1 MIIKCPHCNSNY
13 EIEKKLLSQKGRK
26 VKCFNCS
33 NYWIQH
39 VDGKIVKLN
48 LEDSFSTEINRR
60 ENLVKNSLNKSKLI
74 SKETNEK
81 DSVLTAQQEKELLS
95 SLAISEIEKNR
106 NSENNLSYT
115 NSNSMNRVE
124 NIRDKLKNK
133 DEPTIIK
140 SERGLNKSYLGF
152 IIISIFFISGYIF
165 YQIPEFFIGQNT
177 IYEEELLMFK
187 DYIDFFVTN
196 LSQII
201 QRQLMK

>member
-1 MIIKCPHCNSNY
+1 MIIKCPHCNSDY

-26 VKCFNCS
+26 VKCFNCA

-39 VDGKIVKLN
+39 VDGKVVKLN

-74 SKETNEK
+74 SKETDKK
-81 DSVLTAQQEKELLS
+81 DSILSSQQEKELLS

-140 SERGLNKSYLGF
+140 SGRGLNKSYLGF

-201 QRQLMK
+201 QKQLMK

>member
-39 VDGKIVKLN
+39 VDGKVVKLN

-74 SKETNEK
+74 SKETDEK
-81 DSVLTAQQEKELLS
+81 DSILSSQQEKELLT

-124 NIRDKLKNK
+124 NIRGKLKNK
-133 DEPTIIK
+133 DEPPIIN

-165 YQIPEFFIGQNT
+165 YQKPESFIGQNT
-177 IYEEELLMFK
+177 IYEKE
-187 DYIDFFVTN
+187 
-196 LSQII
+196 
-201 QRQLMK
+201 

>member
-1 MIIKCPHCNSNY
+1 M
-13 EIEKKLLSQKGRK
+13 
-26 VKCFNCS
+26 
-33 NYWIQH
+33 
-39 VDGKIVKLN
+39 
-48 LEDSFSTEINRR
+48 
-60 ENLVKNSLNKSKLI
+60 
-74 SKETNEK
+74 
-81 DSVLTAQQEKELLS
+81 
-95 SLAISEIEKNR
+95 AISEIEKNR

-133 DEPTIIK
+133 DESTIIK

>member
-26 VKCFNCS
+26 VNCFNCS

-39 VDGKIVKLN
+39 IDGKVVKLN

-60 ENLVKNSLNKSKLI
+60 ENLVKNSLNKSRLI
-74 SKETNEK
+74 SKETDKK
-81 DSVLTAQQEKELLS
+81 DSILSSQQEKELLT

-124 NIRDKLKNK
+124 NIRGKLKNK
-133 DEPTIIK
+133 DEQSVIK

-165 YQIPEFFIGQNT
+165 YQRPESFIGQNT
-177 IYEEELLMFK
+177 IYEKELLMFK

>member
-26 VKCFNCS
+26 VKCFTCS

-39 VDGKIVKLN
+39 VDGKVVKLN
-48 LEDSFSTEINRR
+48 LEDSFSTELNRR
-60 ENLVKNSLNKSKLI
+60 ENLIKNSLNKSKII
-74 SKETNEK
+74 SKETGEK
-81 DSVLTAQQEKELLS
+81 ESILSSQQEKELLS
-95 SLAISEIEKNR
+95 LLAISEIEKNR

-133 DEPTIIK
+133 DESTIIK

>member
-1 MIIKCPHCNSNY
+1 MIIKCPNCNSNY

-39 VDGKIVKLN
+39 VDGKVVKLN
-48 LEDSFSTEINRR
+48 LEDSFSTELNRR
-60 ENLVKNSLNKSKLI
+60 ESLIKNSLNQNKII
-74 SKETNEK
+74 SKKTNNKESIL
-81 DSVLTAQQEKELLS
+81 SVKQEKELLS

-124 NIRDKLKNK
+124 NIRGKLKNK
-133 DEPTIIK
+133 DEPSIIK

-152 IIISIFFISGYIF
+152 IIISIFFIIGYIF
-165 YQIPEFFIGQNT
+165 YQKPESFIGQNT
-177 IYEEELLMFK
+177 IYEKELLMFK
-187 DYIDFFVTN
+187 DYINFFVTN

-201 QRQLMK
+201 QKQLMK

>member
-26 VKCFNCS
+26 VKCFTCS

-39 VDGKIVKLN
+39 VDGKVVKLK

-74 SKETNEK
+74 SKETDKK
-81 DSVLTAQQEKELLS
+81 DSILSSQQEKELLS
-95 SLAISEIEKNR
+95 SLAISEIEKNL
-106 NSENNLSYT
+106 NSKNNLSYT

-124 NIRDKLKNK
+124 NIRGKLKNNV
-133 DEPTIIK
+133 EPHIIK
-140 SERGLNKSYLGF
+140 SKRGLNKSYLGF
-152 IIISIFFISGYIF
+152 IIISIFFICVYIF
-165 YQIPEFFIGQNT
+165 YKKPEFFIGQNT
-177 IYEEELLMFK
+177 IYKEELLMFR

-201 QRQLMK
+201 QKQLMK

>member
-1 MIIKCPHCNSNY
+1 MIIKCPHCNSDY
-13 EIEKKLLSQKGRK
+13 EIEKKLISQKGRK

-39 VDGKIVKLN
+39 VDGKVVKLK

-74 SKETNEK
+74 SKETDKK
-81 DSVLTAQQEKELLS
+81 DSILSSQQEKELLS
-95 SLAISEIEKNR
+95 SLAISEIERNR

-115 NSNSMNRVE
+115 NSKSMNRVE
-124 NIRDKLKNK
+124 NIRGKLKNK
-133 DEPTIIK
+133 EEPPIIK
-140 SERGLNKSYLGF
+140 SERRLNKSYLGF
-152 IIISIFFISGYIF
+152 IIISIFFISVYFF
-165 YQIPEFFIGQNT
+165 YQKPEFFIGQNT

-187 DYIDFFVTN
+187 DFIDFFITN

-201 QRQLMK
+201 QKQLIK

>member
-39 VDGKIVKLN
+39 VDGKVVKLN
-48 LEDSFSTEINRR
+48 LEDSFSTELNRR
-60 ENLVKNSLNKSKLI
+60 ENLIKNSLNKNKII
-74 SKETNEK
+74 SKKTNDKESIL
-81 DSVLTAQQEKELLS
+81 SVQQEKELLS

-124 NIRDKLKNK
+124 NIRGKLKNK

-165 YQIPEFFIGQNT
+165 YQKPESFIGQNT
-177 IYEEELLMFK
+177 IYEKELLMFK

-201 QRQLMK
+201 QKQLMK

>member
-26 VKCFNCS
+26 IKCFTCS

-39 VDGKIVKLN
+39 VDGKVVKLN
-48 LEDSFSTEINRR
+48 LEDSFSTELNRR
-60 ENLVKNSLNKSKLI
+60 ENLIKNSLNKSKII

-81 DSVLTAQQEKELLS
+81 VSILNSQQEKEFLS
-95 SLAISEIEKNR
+95 SLAISEIEKNL
-106 NSENNLSYT
+106 NSKNNLSYT

-124 NIRDKLKNK
+124 NIRGKLKNK
-133 DEPTIIK
+133 EEPHIIK
-140 SERGLNKSYLGF
+140 SEKGLNKSYLGF

-165 YQIPEFFIGQNT
+165 YQRPEFFIGQNT
-177 IYEEELLMFK
+177 IYEEELLMLK
-187 DYIDFFVTN
+187 DYIDFFLTN

-201 QRQLMK
+201 QKQLMK

>member
-39 VDGKIVKLN
+39 VDGKVVKLN
-48 LEDSFSTEINRR
+48 LEDSFSTELNRR
-60 ENLVKNSLNKSKLI
+60 ESLVKNSLNKSKLI
-74 SKETNEK
+74 SKDTDEK
-81 DSVLTAQQEKELLS
+81 DSILSSQQEKELLT

-106 NSENNLSYT
+106 NSENNLFHT

-124 NIRDKLKNK
+124 NIRGKLKNK

-165 YQIPEFFIGQNT
+165 YQKPESFIGQNT
-177 IYEEELLMFK
+177 IYEKKLLMFK

-201 QRQLMK
+201 QKQLMK

>member
-1 MIIKCPHCNSNY
+1 MIIKCPNCNSDY

-39 VDGKIVKLN
+39 VDGKVVKLN
-48 LEDSFSTEINRR
+48 LEDSFSTELNRR
-60 ENLVKNSLNKSKLI
+60 ENLVKNSFNKSKLI

-106 NSENNLSYT
+106 DSENNFSYT
-115 NSNSMNRVE
+115 NSNSINRVE
-124 NIRDKLKNK
+124 NIRGKLKNK
-133 DEPTIIK
+133 DETPEIK
-140 SERGLNKSYLGF
+140 SERKLNKSYLGF

-165 YQIPEFFIGQNT
+165 YQRPEFFIGQNT
-177 IYEEELLMFK
+177 IYEEELLMLK
-187 DYIDFFVTN
+187 DYIDFFLTN

-201 QRQLMK
+201 QKQLMK

>member
-1 MIIKCPHCNSNY
+1 MIIKCPNCNSNY

-39 VDGKIVKLN
+39 VDGKVVKLN
-48 LEDSFSTEINRR
+48 LEDSFSTELNRR
-60 ENLVKNSLNKSKLI
+60 ENLIKNSLNKSKII
-74 SKETNEK
+74 SKETGEK
-81 DSVLTAQQEKELLS
+81 ESILSAQQEKELLS

-124 NIRDKLKNK
+124 NIRGKLKNK
-133 DEPTIIK
+133 DEPTIFK

-177 IYEEELLMFK
+177 IYEEELMMFK